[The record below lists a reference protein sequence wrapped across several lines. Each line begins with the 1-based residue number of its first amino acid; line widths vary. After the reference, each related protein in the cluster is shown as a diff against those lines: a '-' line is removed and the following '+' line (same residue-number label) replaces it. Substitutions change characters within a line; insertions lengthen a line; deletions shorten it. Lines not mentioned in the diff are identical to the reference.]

1 MDETKFA
8 WSDGDDQN
16 SDVGRLVLSELGPVE
31 QAKLCERVVGCAR
44 GVVAAVVPKS
54 RHRHLDGGL
63 AEGEKVK
70 PSPSPNLFVSLEII
84 GEPLST
90 GTLAAE
96 GRSVSRPISSSCTPP
111 LVMVLRG
118 GAKTFHE

>member
-1 MDETKFA
+1 
-8 WSDGDDQN
+8 
-16 SDVGRLVLSELGPVE
+16 VLSELGPVE

-70 PSPSPNLFVSLEII
+70 PSPSPSPNLFVSLEII

-111 LVMVLRG
+111 PLVMVLRG